1 MLMFKVNDVSRES
14 TTENEWLEDIFYR
27 SNRYGSKTNA
37 QFALRVFDI
46 FCKEKLGLEDPDID
60 KMKYELHNN
69 SDEDL
74 WSW

>member
-27 SNRYGSKTNA
+27 SNIYGSKTNA

-46 FCKEKLGLEDPDID
+46 FCKEKLGLEDHDID

-74 WSW
+74 